1 MRTTKKVSAAPKRL
15 SDQALLSLARAVFD
29 TEGEGVTAVRN
40 GLGKPFVA
48 LVRLCLRTLDAGGK
62 LVLTGV
68 GKSGH
73 IGHKLA
79 ATLASTG
86 SPAVF
91 MHPVEAMHGDLGL
104 LGAHDLLLALSYS
117 GETDEL
123 IAVLPAAKRLGV
135 PIAALTGVTDSR
147 LAKWSDLIVPMPVP
161 REACPFNL
169 APTSTTTA
177 LLVLGDALA
186 ITLLQARGFGKHDY
200 ARLHPAGAIGR
211 GLTLRVTDLMRTG
224 LRFPTVREKTP
235 IREALVAMTQARA
248 GSIAVTDVR
257 GKLLGIFT
265 DGDFRR
271 RSVETPHLL
280 DLTIGEVM
288 TPNPVTLRDDA
299 MAIEIM
305 NLLEKRKIDDLIVVD
320 AKGRAVGLVDI
331 QDLPRFKLM

>member
-1 MRTTKKVSAAPKRL
+1 VRTTKKVSAPPKRL

-29 TEGEGVTAVRN
+29 TESEGVTAVRN

-147 LAKWSDLIVPMPVP
+147 LAKWSDLIVPMSVP

-235 IREALVAMTQARA
+235 IREALVAMTQART
-248 GSIAVTDVR
+248 GSVAITDRR
-257 GKLLGIFT
+257 GRLLGIFT

-271 RSVETPHLL
+271 HATDVADLL
-280 DLTIGEVM
+280 HRPIGEFM
-288 TPNPVTLRDDA
+288 TPKPITITADA
-299 MAIEIM
+299 MAIEVMKI
-305 NLLEKRKIDDLIVVD
+305 LETRKIDDLIVTD
-320 AKGRAVGLVDI
+320 ADGHALGLIDI
-331 QDLPRFKLM
+331 QDLPRFKVM

>member
-1 MRTTKKVSAAPKRL
+1 MRTIKKKSAPPKRL
-15 SDQALLSLARAVFD
+15 SDQALLSLAREVFD
-29 TEGEGVTAVRN
+29 TESEGVAAVRDS
-40 GLGKPFVA
+40 LGKPFVA
-48 LVRLCLRTLDAGGK
+48 LARLCLRTLDAGGK

-104 LGAHDLLLALSYS
+104 LEARDLLLALSYS

-135 PIAALTGVTDSR
+135 PIAALTGMTDSR
-147 LAKWSDLIVPMPVP
+147 LAKWSDLVVPMAVP

-211 GLTLRVTDLMRTG
+211 TVTLRVSDVMRTG
-224 LRFPTVREKTP
+224 DRVATVTAQATVH
-235 IREALVAMTQARA
+235 EALVAMTQARSGCA
-248 GSIAVTDVR
+248 CVVDGR
-257 GKLLGIFT
+257 RRLLGIFT

-271 RSVETPHLL
+271 RIAEDIHSIEARLA
-280 DLTIGEVM
+280 DVM
-288 TPNPVTLRDDA
+288 TRSPITVRDTA
-299 MAIEIM
+299 MAVELLK
-305 NLLEKRKIDDLIVVD
+305 LLEDRRIDDVVVVD
-320 AKGRAVGLVDI
+320 AHGRLAGLVDI
-331 QDLPRFKLM
+331 QDLPKFKLM